1 MHILNQKEAWEVCS
15 QWPLLLGLYFLI
27 DIIQVCWLIFSGD
40 TSNQAESHPSVDRVP
55 NLGRNTCNAVT
66 RILGRHVPWWNKW
79 HDVAMYVL
87 WQLAT
92 KSCKTGCYKW
102 NNFKKRNCLA
112 GFQPLSIL
120 FNIISY
126 KDSFKGLR
134 AQEIASRN
142 ISNRLQS
149 FGYQLRI
156 TNMVYPVSYWNL
168 SSVHCRY
175 VYHIYIYISY
185 YHILFLS
192 LIKLLS
198 FLFGVVWERQ
208 MTLSKYGVEE
218 LALVF
223 ISSSLK
229 IRNRNHSWMVCTS
242 RLWLWVPWVME
253 LLHQARMPGREK
265 KSRENWKL
273 QMLKTW
279 NSKFFGQSHVCR
291 WLMCPMLFVSVVSVG
306 SIAGLS
312 NLSYSLFL
320 GESHPLNRRTFT
332 FHSVL

>member
-168 SSVHCRY
+168 SSLHCRY
-175 VYHIYIYISY
+175 VYHIYIYIILSY
-185 YHILFLS
+185 LVSFTYKAAVISVWCSVGEANDTVQIWRWRVGLGIHLVLVKDQESKS
-192 LIKLLS
+192 LLDGLYFS
-198 FLFGVVWERQ
+198 TV
-208 MTLSKYGVEE
+208 TLSTVGYGA
-218 LALVF
+218 LAP
-223 ISSSLK
+223 SK
-229 IRNRNHSWMVCTS
+229 D
-242 RLWLWVPWVME
+242 
-253 LLHQARMPGREK
+253 AR
-265 KSRENWKL
+265 
-273 QMLKTW
+273 
-279 NSKFFGQSHVCR
+279 
-291 WLMCPMLFVSVVSVG
+291 
-306 SIAGLS
+306 
-312 NLSYSLFL
+312 
-320 GESHPLNRRTFT
+320 
-332 FHSVL
+332 